1 MGVLRNKIYDLLQN
15 KLKMDI
21 ENVVIEL
28 LRQTVKK
35 NKNRLWPIV
44 TQILFYKDKMNILTV
59 KNLNTK
65 VFIFEDFSSETVAI
79 HKENDKKFLLTE
91 KKV

>member
-1 MGVLRNKIYDLLQN
+1 MRNKIYDLLQS
-15 KLKMDI
+15 KLEMDI

-28 LRQTVKK
+28 SRQTVKK
-35 NKNRLWPIV
+35 NKNRLRPIV
-44 TQILFYKDKMNILTV
+44 TQLLFYKGKMNILTV

-65 VFIFEDFSSETVAI
+65 VTAAI
-79 HKENDKKFLLTE
+79 HKENDKKFFLTE

>member
-15 KLKMDI
+15 KLEMDI

-28 LRQTVKK
+28 SRQTVKK

>member
-1 MGVLRNKIYDLLQN
+1 MRNKIYDLLQN
-15 KLKMDI
+15 KLEMGI

-28 LRQTVKK
+28 SRQTVKK
-35 NKNRLWPIV
+35 NKNRLRPIV
-44 TQILFYKDKMNILTV
+44 TQLLFYKGKMNILTV

-65 VFIFEDFSSETVAI
+65 VFIFEDFSSETAAI
-79 HKENDKKFLLTE
+79 HKENDKKFFLTE